1 MKIGG
6 SKWRVKH
13 TVPVALTMLDQDF
26 FGTSM
31 TDPKSYEEIYERNLL
46 VELIERRIEKDHR
59 KEIRETFK
67 MLREGYAWDEIA
79 ARLKSPNP
87 ETLKKRFWRWIRSNF
102 P

>member
-1 MKIGG
+1 
-6 SKWRVKH
+6 
-13 TVPVALTMLDQDF
+13 MLDQDY

-31 TDPKSYEEIYERNLL
+31 TDPRRYQEIYERNLL

-59 KEIRETFK
+59 DEIRETFK

-79 ARLKSPNP
+79 TRLNSPNP
-87 ETLKKRFWRWIRSNF
+87 ETLKKRFWRWMRRNF